1 MQVVGGVW
9 PVAKILRSKIQTVE
23 TVILSSGDNMSN
35 GRNEH
40 AMGRNVSYNNS
51 DEKRRELER

>member
-1 MQVVGGVW
+1 
-9 PVAKILRSKIQTVE
+9 
-23 TVILSSGDNMSN
+23 MSN

-51 DEKRRELER
+51 DEKRRELERW